1 MPLITRPSIPP
12 SLPRSSSISPPPGR
26 SPQAVDNLANIL
38 PVVLLLG
45 SGNGGTSG
53 LVLNRRTGYLVGD
66 LNVDSSGREGGEE
79 GGEKGGKESRKEGG

>member
-1 MPLITRPSIPP
+1 MELSSFSLHTIKHTSLPP
-12 SLPRSSSISPPPGR
+12 SLPSPPVG
-26 SPQAVDNLANIL
+26 SSQQAIDNLANVL

-66 LNVDSSGREGGEE
+66 LNVDSSGREGGRE
-79 GGEKGGKESRKEGG
+79 GMGTAQ